1 MKPRHHSLTGQR
13 AAKSLGV
20 ADIEPLL
27 ALTAGLAIENR
38 QSKIENPPVLYVS
51 VGGGQKLTV
60 NASFTPTVTP
70 TRDLWQFIAEALQ
83 AALSE
88 RAKPARLTRP
98 APTPRNHATM

>member
-1 MKPRHHSLTGQR
+1 MKQRHPSLTRQR

-27 ALTAGLAIENR
+27 ALTAALPIENR
-38 QSKIENPPVLYVS
+38 QSKIQNPRVHIARLYVS
-51 VGGGQKLTV
+51 VAGGQQLTV

-88 RAKPARLTRP
+88 RTRSARS
-98 APTPRNHATM
+98 APR